1 MPHSG
6 KIEDESAIHAE
17 WPELQRNASRDGVR
31 QCGAAFDG
39 TLGKHKSRNPYTI
52 PAECNILERFV
63 LRQCGAVAAC
73 ESWLL
78 RAAANGSLRGDA
90 PLGSMTLY

>member
-1 MPHSG
+1 MSLNLNLDGGWEQRDIGNP
-6 KIEDESAIHAE
+6 AE
-17 WPELQRNASRDGVR
+17 MMGADFRNL
-31 QCGAAFDG
+31 CF
-39 TLGKHKSRNPYTI
+39 

-73 ESWLL
+73 ESRLL

-90 PLGSMTLY
+90 PLGSMTSY